1 MSCIITKNKSIFHKL
16 NTTFYNIN
24 IISNIINSITHKVK
38 SKSNNINNIFFIVYL
53 QFNNINM
60 LNSRRQNESYKVSSK
75 EQKDYI
81 NCKWRGWRVKIS
93 PGVHPSKK
101 ESNFITNIR
110 VSNSIF
116 IWNPQASKACVKR
129 VKL

>member
-81 NCKWRGWRVKIS
+81 NCK
-93 PGVHPSKK
+93 
-101 ESNFITNIR
+101 
-110 VSNSIF
+110 
-116 IWNPQASKACVKR
+116 
-129 VKL
+129 